1 LRPEEENV
9 MKSIL
14 NFFPKDIESFISGL
28 LLGSITLLIF
38 FEVFT
43 RFLFSYT
50 PSGTEEIE
58 TLFFGWFVLLG
69 SVTATKKYT
78 HVKIEVF
85 VSRLKP
91 ERQQFLIL
99 VVDVLVIFFLVV
111 LAIYGI
117 SYTKLEMLSVS
128 SILEIPEGYFV
139 LPIPLCA
146 ILMIIYRVISFK
158 KNFMNYVHRRKETL

>member
-1 LRPEEENV
+1 
-9 MKSIL
+9 MKSMQKY
-14 NFFPKDIESFISGL
+14 FPKDIESFISGL

-69 SVTATKKYT
+69 AVTATKKYT

-99 VVDVLVIFFLVV
+99 VVDVLVIFFLVF

-117 SYTKLEMLSVS
+117 SYMKFEMLSVS

-146 ILMIIYRVISFK
+146 ILMIIYRLISFK
-158 KNFMNYVHRRKETL
+158 KNFMNYVRRKKETL

>member
-1 LRPEEENV
+1 

-91 ERQQFLIL
+91 ERQQFFILI
-99 VVDVLVIFFLVV
+99 VDVLVIFFLVV

-158 KNFMNYVHRRKETL
+158 KNFVNYVHRRKETL

>member
-1 LRPEEENV
+1 

-28 LLGSITLLIF
+28 LLGSITLVIF

-43 RFLFSYT
+43 RFLFSYS
-50 PSGTEEIE
+50 PSGTGEIE

-91 ERQQFLIL
+91 ERQQFFIL
-99 VVDVLVIFFLVV
+99 VVDVLVLFFLVF

-146 ILMIIYRVISFK
+146 ILMIIYRLISFK
-158 KNFMNYVHRRKETL
+158 KNFMNYVHRKKETL

>member
-1 LRPEEENV
+1 
-9 MKSIL
+9 
-14 NFFPKDIESFISGL
+14 
-28 LLGSITLLIF
+28 
-38 FEVFT
+38 
-43 RFLFSYT
+43 
-50 PSGTEEIE
+50 
-58 TLFFGWFVLLG
+58 
-69 SVTATKKYT
+69 
-78 HVKIEVF
+78 
-85 VSRLKP
+85 
-91 ERQQFLIL
+91 L

-158 KNFMNYVHRRKETL
+158 KNFMNYVHRKKETL